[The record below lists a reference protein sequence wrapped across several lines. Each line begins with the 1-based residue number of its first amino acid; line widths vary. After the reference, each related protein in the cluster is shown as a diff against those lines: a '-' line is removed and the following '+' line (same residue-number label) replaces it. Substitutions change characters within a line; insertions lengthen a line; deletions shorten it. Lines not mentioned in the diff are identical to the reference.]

1 MLRTASLELASRSVA
16 LTSVARTTR
25 SLAAIDELL
34 SASGTTHHM
43 LALDWTQPDDFLRS
57 IHQHLSQTRQ
67 PDLVVAWLHDDE
79 LAIRFAAGLDAT
91 EARCSF
97 FHVVGSA
104 TADPSLLAA
113 TSRDRVSRSKV
124 AYHQVILGYVA
135 EGGTAR
141 WLTNDEI
148 SAGVIDAI
156 ARSEPEHVV
165 GTVRPWSIR
174 PKSE

>member
-1 MLRTASLELASRSVA
+1 MLRRASLELASRSVA

-25 SLAAIDELL
+25 SLAAVDKLL
-34 SASGTTHHM
+34 SASGATHYM
-43 LALDWTQPDDFLRS
+43 LALDWTQPGEFLRL
-57 IHQHLSQTRQ
+57 IHQHLSQTRK
-67 PDLVVAWLHDDE
+67 PDLVVAWLHDEE
-79 LAIRFAAGLDAT
+79 LAIRFAVDLDAS
-91 EARCSF
+91 EPLCRF

-104 TADPSLLAA
+104 TADPYLLAA
-113 TSRDRVSRSKV
+113 KSRDRLSRSKV

-148 SAGVIDAI
+148 SAGAIDAI